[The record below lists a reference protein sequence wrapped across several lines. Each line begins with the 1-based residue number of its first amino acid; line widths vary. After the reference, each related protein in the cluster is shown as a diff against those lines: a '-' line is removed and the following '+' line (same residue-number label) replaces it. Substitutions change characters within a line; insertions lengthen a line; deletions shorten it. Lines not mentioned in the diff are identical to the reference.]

1 MSNRM
6 VNIKKELINLTSEF
20 WGIPKVQVK
29 DSLKFD
35 DKELKDSSSIRFYQ
49 FIAAIES
56 NFNVKVSSLHKIKT
70 FKDLI
75 DNIS

>member
-1 MSNRM
+1 MSNGM
-6 VNIKKELINLTSEF
+6 LNIKKELISLTSEF
-20 WGIPKVQVK
+20 WGIPKASVK

-35 DKELKDSSSIRFYQ
+35 DKEMKDSSSIRFYQ

-56 NFNVKVSSLHKIKT
+56 NFNVKVSSLHKIRT
-70 FKDLI
+70 FKDLT